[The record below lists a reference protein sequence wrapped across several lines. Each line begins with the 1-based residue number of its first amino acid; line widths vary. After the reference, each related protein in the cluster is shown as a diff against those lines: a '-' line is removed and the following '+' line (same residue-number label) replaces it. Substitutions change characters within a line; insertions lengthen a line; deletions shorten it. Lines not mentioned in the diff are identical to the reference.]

1 MIVAAISSRVVTCWN
16 DRGRSRNVY
25 EWSGYVREPQRR
37 TSWPPRAGQE
47 RGDGPLDLLEDDRR
61 QVFLERYEAEIAI
74 AYPAQ
79 PDGKI
84 LLGSPTVFIL

>member
-1 MIVAAISSRVVTCWN
+1 MSGLAMFVSRSGVLLGSS
-16 DRGRSRNVY
+16 
-25 EWSGYVREPQRR
+25 
-37 TSWPPRAGQE
+37 AGQE

-79 PDGKI
+79 PDGKV
-84 LLGSPTVFIL
+84 LLSSPTVFIL